1 MLLIGISHNLKVSCQ
16 LGIINRRSTCEIL
29 EQEQNLS
36 QNLSSEARII
46 QLKLQKIER
55 RQELWEVNDLAV
67 GFHLHIERIVVN
79 FFFTSL
85 LFFIFVDFKFEVGES
100 SVDRIYGL
108 FELGEFRWL
117 VELKRIA
124 EKVLHAPETVVQ
136 FSVFCLVVFDSSEVS
151 FVVKIEVRVQ
161 IERRLLANRE
171 DPG

>member
-1 MLLIGISHNLKVSCQ
+1 M
-16 LGIINRRSTCEIL
+16 INRRSTCEIL

-46 QLKLQKIER
+46 QLKFQKIER
-55 RQELWEVNDLAV
+55 RQELWKVNDLTV
-67 GFHLHIERIVVN
+67 GFHLHIERVVVN
-79 FFFTSL
+79 FSTTL

-124 EKVLHAPETVVQ
+124 EKVLHAPEAVVQ
-136 FSVFCLVVFDSSEVS
+136 FSVFCLDVFDSSEVS

-171 DPG
+171 DPC

>member
-1 MLLIGISHNLKVSCQ
+1 MAFLEAARKWSFLCFESTLDWRRGGRLLLIGILHNLKVNCQ

-100 SVDRIYGL
+100 SIV
-108 FELGEFRWL
+108 FT
-117 VELKRIA
+117 A
-124 EKVLHAPETVVQ
+124 
-136 FSVFCLVVFDSSEVS
+136 FSNSANFDGS
-151 FVVKIEVRVQ
+151 
-161 IERRLLANRE
+161 
-171 DPG
+171 